1 VNDTQTN
8 QQTKTP
14 GKNKAGFVYDELRS
28 QIITCTLQPG
38 IPINEAVFAETLG
51 VSKTPVREAIRRLER
66 EGLVSSIAGRGSIV
80 SYITSADVHETFE
93 VREILECG
101 AARHA
106 ATLDDKELFVNRR
119 DALRALRDLPEDDR
133 DTGANNMYDDMHQ
146 EIIDSVQNARLSQLY
161 SEILDSIVRIRNSFG
176 PRFSRRRQHDII
188 DEHIAVLDAII
199 EGDQEKAHALLRDHL
214 RTALTYIM
222 TVK

>member
-1 VNDTQTN
+1 MNSTQVR
-8 QQTKTP
+8 
-14 GKNKAGFVYDELRS
+14 NKAGFVYDELRN

-38 IPINEAVFAETLG
+38 IPINEAVFAQSLG

-101 AARHA
+101 AARYA
-106 ATLDDKELFVNRR
+106 ATLEDKDAFIRRR
-119 DALRALRDLPEDDR
+119 DALVELRAIPEDDWE
-133 DTGANNMYDDMHQ
+133 TGAHSMYDDMHQ
-146 EIIDSVQNARLSQLY
+146 EIIDSVQNARLTQLY
-161 SEILDSIVRIRNSFG
+161 SEILDSIVRIRTSFG

-188 DEHIAVLDAII
+188 DEHIVVLDAII
-199 EGDQEKAHALLRDHL
+199 EGNQETAHDLLREHL
-214 RTALTYIM
+214 RKALTYIM